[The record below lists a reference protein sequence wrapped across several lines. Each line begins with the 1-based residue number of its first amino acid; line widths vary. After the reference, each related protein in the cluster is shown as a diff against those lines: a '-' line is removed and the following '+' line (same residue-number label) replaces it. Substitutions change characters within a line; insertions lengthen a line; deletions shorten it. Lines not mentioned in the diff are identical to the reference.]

1 MCAELAD
8 EESSM
13 DMIQLSIGNGRERQK
28 SDWEE
33 LFRIA
38 DARFKLVDAY
48 LPEDAALGIVHVIWR
63 G

>member
-1 MCAELAD
+1 MYAELAN

-13 DMIQLSIGNGRERQK
+13 DLIQLSIGNGRERQK

-33 LFRIA
+33 LFRSA
-38 DARFKLVDAY
+38 DARFKLVNTY
-48 LPEDAALGIVHVIWR
+48 LPEGAALGIVHVIWK